1 MHAKLVMADRVP
13 FVGSQNLSTNALEN
27 NREIGVVVTE
37 PAPAATI
44 AAQFEADWAAGTV
57 AP

>member
-1 MHAKLVMADRVP
+1 MADRVP